1 MKIYR
6 SHDGLFLGVCKGLEE
21 SLGIP
26 ARYSRLIF
34 IILAIIFKAWIILA
48 IYLLAAILM
57 PIRSGEDWKIQDNFE
72 TLSRDARRW
81 SRKEYDDIREMLRRS
96 ESSSAESD
104 IKDPDEKETEPEA
117 EPKTPPRASPKK
129 AKTTAKTTA
138 KSSSKTTSKSTKKVD
153 KDESG
158 EA

>member
-57 PIRSGEDWKIQDNFE
+57 PIRSGVDWKIQDNFE

-81 SRKEYDDIREMLRRS
+81 SRKEYNDIREMLRRS
-96 ESSSAESD
+96 ESNSAESD

-117 EPKTPPRASPKK
+117 ETKTPPRESPKK
-129 AKTTAKTTA
+129 PKTAA

-153 KDESG
+153 KEESE